1 MIVFIQLT
9 LFRTSG
15 KMPQAVREALIEV
28 IQQQGQETREHAE
41 SWLVDME
48 TSGRYQQET
57 W

>member
-1 MIVFIQLT
+1 
-9 LFRTSG
+9 
-15 KMPQAVREALIEV
+15 MPQAVREALIEV
-28 IQQQGQETREHAE
+28 IQQQGHETREHAE